1 MTGRRPLDFDRI
13 DAIPADV
20 DRLLEGHTTAG
31 RWTLGEICDHLARAV
46 RVTLRGKVTGAP
58 STPEQ
63 DEARR
68 RFFAARALPEGMSLP
83 IAILEPEPGIDP
95 REAAESLR
103 GALTRLAEHGD
114 PWPNHPALGALTGD
128 EWRQFH
134 CIHCA
139 HHLGFVHPST
149 P

>member
-1 MTGRRPLDFDRI
+1 MPGRRTLDFDRI
-13 DAIPADV
+13 DAVMPDV
-20 DRLLEGHTTAG
+20 DRLLGGHTTAG
-31 RWTLGEICDHLARAV
+31 QWTLGMICDHLSRAV

-68 RFFAARALPEGMSLP
+68 QFFAARAIPEGRAVP
-83 IAILEPEPGIDP
+83 IAVLEPEPGADP

-103 GALTRLAEHGD
+103 DALARLVAHEG
-114 PWPNHPALGALTGD
+114 PWPNHPSLGPMTGD

-134 CIHCA
+134 AIHCA
-139 HHLGFVHPST
+139 HHLSFAHPA
-149 P
+149 